1 MRIVPISSKNS
12 GDTPG
17 GISLSQLPSPRPRP
31 GEPVLWGHLT
41 TLRQLISNTFGRNVT
56 IESMCSILGIPV
68 NQWHAS
74 ARNNPTK
81 PVQDATISITVRF
94 LFRFPHLALT
104 SVDIDSL
111 HVKLG
116 ANPERTAL
124 LLGKTPV
131 SAMRWL
137 SSSQA
142 AISGQVYQAAV
153 IMQRLLEA
161 PPESGGPTLEDW
173 IAAANEDNELN
184 GKRRVDPSEVPW
196 RGEK

>member
-1 MRIVPISSKNS
+1 MRTVPISSKNS
-12 GDTPG
+12 DDAAG
-17 GISLSQLPSPRPRP
+17 GISLSQLPSPRPKP
-31 GEPVLWGHLT
+31 GEPVLWGHLA

-68 NQWHAS
+68 NQWHTS

-81 PVQDATISITVRF
+81 PVQDATIAITVRF
-94 LFRFPHLALT
+94 LFRFPQLALT

-153 IMQRLLEA
+153 IMQRLLDEPA
-161 PPESGGPTLEDW
+161 DGRGPTLEDW
-173 IAAANEDNELN
+173 IAAANEDNELH

-196 RGEK
+196 RGEQ